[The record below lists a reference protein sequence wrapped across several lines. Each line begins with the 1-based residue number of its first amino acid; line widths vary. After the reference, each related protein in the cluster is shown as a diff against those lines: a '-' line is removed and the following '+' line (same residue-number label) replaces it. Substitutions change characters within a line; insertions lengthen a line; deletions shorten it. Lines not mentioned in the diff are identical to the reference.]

1 MSRFLFAS
9 VAVPILTMVMI
20 GCSPQQDGELSL
32 DQKLEAAKKITD
44 VTERNESLKEVALA
58 ASKASDDGVV
68 IDALNEIQDVSM
80 RNSAAETAAKVL
92 AENNDGDAALEV
104 AELISDEDQKNKVL
118 KSLAESDPVPDAE

>member
-1 MSRFLFAS
+1 
-9 VAVPILTMVMI
+9 
-20 GCSPQQDGELSL
+20 
-32 DQKLEAAKKITD
+32 
-44 VTERNESLKEVALA
+44 
-58 ASKASDDGVV
+58 
-68 IDALNEIQDVSM
+68 M